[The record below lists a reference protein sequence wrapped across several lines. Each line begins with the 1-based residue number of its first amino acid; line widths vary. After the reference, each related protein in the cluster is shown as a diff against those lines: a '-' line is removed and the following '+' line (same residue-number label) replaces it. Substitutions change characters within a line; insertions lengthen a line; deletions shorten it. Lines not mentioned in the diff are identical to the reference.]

1 MRKRK
6 GGYPSVQRHISC
18 IRSLFTSFP
27 SSIYILNSGKLG
39 RAGSPWMVQKKK
51 RKSFISSSAELCYTM
66 PGNHLCFFFPQFQCA
81 TGFIIYTCTCTLVE
95 DWARAPPVG
104 FLFFRCQI
112 RSMVFVREEEEN
124 RLMFYLRPSG
134 KRYTVK
140 TLFCLITTNHRHSCL
155 FKIHRKNIALD
166 NFFAFEICPP
176 FLVCFFFLNGFAGI
190 SWMIHDRLGMKVI

>member
-81 TGFIIYTCTCTLVE
+81 TGFIIYVHMYMYIGRGLSACSSCWLLILSLSDSIDGFCERRRRESTDVLSAALGETLYSK
-95 DWARAPPVG
+95 DS
-104 FLFFRCQI
+104 FLF
-112 RSMVFVREEEEN
+112 
-124 RLMFYLRPSG
+124 
-134 KRYTVK
+134 
-140 TLFCLITTNHRHSCL
+140 
-155 FKIHRKNIALD
+155 D
-166 NFFAFEICPP
+166 NNKSPT
-176 FLVCFFFLNGFAGI
+176 
-190 SWMIHDRLGMKVI
+190 